1 MKSKYVKYDC
11 CLHDLEREIE
21 LSLSFSLIG
30 KARKNKNKDKNYVC
44 DGLEGSDNGKN
55 KEIRKCLGKVGG
67 GGEMGN

>member
-1 MKSKYVKYDC
+1 
-11 CLHDLEREIE
+11 
-21 LSLSFSLIG
+21 LIG